1 MPSSDLS
8 RAIAA
13 IRPVAILGPVF
24 IHTRLHATPTPVEHL
39 FATVLGDCAV
49 PFLFFLSWLLFFG
62 AESWERRL
70 PACGVA
76 GKMPALPGIWLGK
89 LRRRVRSLLVPYLA
103 WNLLAYLLGAFV
115 LGTIAKSDFLPSFW
129 SVRVAGRAGF
139 APADGPTYFL
149 KTLMELALIAP
160 AFPLVNRH
168 AATAW
173 VSPAL
178 ALLWCVSPVA
188 LRGHTERAIVV
199 GLVFFNL
206 GAWTALRPV
215 TRAALRRLAA
225 LAGTDS
231 PLPLRGIPPHGGGH
245 GEESAFRGIPTHGG
259 GHGEE
264 GALRGIPPHGGGH
277 GEEGAPLREGGG
289 AKRRGESF
297 AHLLPAVLALA
308 AFAALAAVQC
318 AHPGSLPLHR
328 ATILASFPA
337 AIALGGLLARTGLP
351 LPGAAS
357 RAMFLFG
364 AFDLLLPPLRAALVP
379 RLGTGPGAY
388 LALAATAVAVSALCH
403 EALWRLC
410 PAALRPFTGGR

>member
-49 PFLFFLSWLLFFG
+49 PFLFFLSGLLFFG

-115 LGTIAKSDFLPSFW
+115 LGTIAKSAFLPSFW

-160 AFPLVNRH
+160 VFPLVNRH

-173 VSPAL
+173 VSPTL
-178 ALLWCVSPVA
+178 VLLWCVSPVA

-215 TRAALRRLAA
+215 PRAALRRLAA

-245 GEESAFRGIPTHGG
+245 GEE
-259 GHGEE
+259 
-264 GALRGIPPHGGGH
+264 
-277 GEEGAPLREGGG
+277 GAPLREGGG
-289 AKRRGESF
+289 AKRRGEYF

-337 AIALGGLLARTGLP
+337 AIALGGLLARAGLP